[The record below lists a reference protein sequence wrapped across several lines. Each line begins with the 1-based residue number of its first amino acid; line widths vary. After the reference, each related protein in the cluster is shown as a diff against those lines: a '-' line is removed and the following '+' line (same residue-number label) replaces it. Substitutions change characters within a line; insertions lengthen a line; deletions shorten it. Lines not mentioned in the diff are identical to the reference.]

1 LVLRFAQDDNLKVLD
16 KRNKSSAV
24 NYILGAILGL
34 GAGIIDVRLG
44 DLLVTAVFVMLA
56 TMLLGLLRPEQAWRW
71 TVLVAVCVP
80 LVQIL
85 AHTFLKEHIALSH
98 IQLSFSGFLTG
109 TVGAYA
115 GAFAR
120 MGIDLLVLP
129 EKHEPAAKADVTK

>member
-1 LVLRFAQDDNLKVLD
+1 MD

-56 TMLLGLLRPEQAWRW
+56 TMLLGLLRPERAWRW

-120 MGIDLLVLP
+120 LGIDLLVLP

>member
-1 LVLRFAQDDNLKVLD
+1 MTGLKFMGNG
-16 KRNKSSAV
+16 NKSSVV
-24 NYILGAILGL
+24 NYVLGTILGL
-34 GAGIIDVRLG
+34 GAGVIDVRLG
-44 DLLVTAVFVMLA
+44 DLLVTAVFVMLS
-56 TMLLGLLRPEQAWRW
+56 TMVLGLLRPARAWRW

-85 AHTFLKEHIALSH
+85 AYFFLKEQTSLSH
-98 IQLSFSGFLTG
+98 IQLSVSGFLTG

>member
-1 LVLRFAQDDNLKVLD
+1 MEM
-16 KRNKSSAV
+16 RNESSVV
-24 NYILGAILGL
+24 NYVLGTILGL
-34 GAGIIDVRLG
+34 GAGVVDVRLG

-56 TMLLGLLRPEQAWRW
+56 TMLLGLLRPARAWRW

-85 AHTFLKEHIALSH
+85 AHVFLREHISLPH
-98 IQLSFSGFLTG
+98 VQLSFSGFLTG

-129 EKHEPAAKADVTK
+129 EKHDPATKADVTK

>member
-1 LVLRFAQDDNLKVLD
+1 MV
-16 KRNKSSAV
+16 
-24 NYILGAILGL
+24 
-34 GAGIIDVRLG
+34 DVRLG
-44 DLLVTAVFVMLA
+44 DLLVTAVFVMLS
-56 TMLLGLLRPEQAWRW
+56 TMLLGLLRPARAWRW

-85 AHTFLKEHIALSH
+85 AHVFLHEHISLSH
-98 IQLSFSGFLTG
+98 VQLSFSGFLTG

>member
-1 LVLRFAQDDNLKVLD
+1 LVLRFAQDDNLKVMD

-56 TMLLGLLRPEQAWRW
+56 TMLLGLLRPERAWRW

-120 MGIDLLVLP
+120 LGIDLLELP

>member
-1 LVLRFAQDDNLKVLD
+1 MTRVM
-16 KRNKSSAV
+16 NKGNKNSIV
-24 NYILGAILGL
+24 NYVLGTVLGL
-34 GAGIIDVRLG
+34 AAGAIDVRLG

-56 TMLLGLLRPEQAWRW
+56 TMLLGLLRPERAWRW

-85 AHTFLKEHIALSH
+85 AHSFLKEHIALSH

-129 EKHEPAAKADVTK
+129 EKHEPAVKADVTK

>member
-1 LVLRFAQDDNLKVLD
+1 MD
-16 KRNKSSAV
+16 KGKRSSVV
-24 NYILGAILGL
+24 NYNLGANLGL

-56 TMLLGLLRPEQAWRW
+56 TMLLGLLRPERAWRW

-120 MGIDLLVLP
+120 LGIDLLVLP

>member
-1 LVLRFAQDDNLKVLD
+1 MD

-56 TMLLGLLRPEQAWRW
+56 TMLLGLLRPERAWRW